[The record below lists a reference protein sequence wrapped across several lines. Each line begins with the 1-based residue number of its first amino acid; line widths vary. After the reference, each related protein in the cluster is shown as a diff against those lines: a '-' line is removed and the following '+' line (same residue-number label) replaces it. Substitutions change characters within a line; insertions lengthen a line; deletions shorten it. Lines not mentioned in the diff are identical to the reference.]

1 MMYPSRQGRIEY
13 SPVVTDAEP
22 QSIPLSTRLA
32 QGGVLAAAIDVFGR
46 KGYAA
51 TRVEDILEAAGIAR
65 RTFYRHFKSKDDV
78 LAALY
83 QLATGEISRAIR
95 AREDDEDPFVGLGRG
110 IDVYLDYHAQNAKTL
125 LVVLAQSMQPESRLA
140 PMRRAF
146 RAEIVKLLDA
156 VAVRQGKKLSRLVF
170 VALLSALEGLSLEL
184 LETGAKGGDIA
195 VAKTTLRAI
204 LALAL
209 GVPGPP
215 LPRA

>member
-1 MMYPSRQGRIEY
+1 M
-13 SPVVTDAEP
+13 
-22 QSIPLSTRLA
+22 PLSARLA
-32 QGGVLAAAIDVFGR
+32 QGSVLAAAIDVFGR

-65 RTFYRHFKSKDDV
+65 RTFYRYFKSKDDV

-83 QLATGEISRAIR
+83 QLATDEISRAIR
-95 AREDDEDPFVGLGRG
+95 AREDDEDPFVGIGRG

-156 VAVRQGKKLSRLVF
+156 AAVRQGKKLSRLVF

-184 LETGAKGGDIA
+184 LETGAKTADIA
-195 VAKTTLRAI
+195 VAKKTLRAI

-209 GVPGPP
+209 DVPGPA